1 MGLNNIFSRHKIKNV
16 ETFDSI
22 SRSYNFLQF
31 NAKIKFIR
39 MAFISANRL
48 YLFLCAI
55 AFFSSR
61 KSLDRSRRLLLSMEN
76 MSIRIA
82 TMMPMTTT
90 TTMTWVREPPGF
102 RRGMGSGF
110 SHRRDASLRLRA
122 AFAFPADKNE
132 PPRAKKVVM

>member
-1 MGLNNIFSRHKIKNV
+1 MGLNNIFPRHKTKNV

-22 SRSYNFLQF
+22 SRSHNFPF

-39 MAFISANRL
+39 LSANRL
-48 YLFLCAI
+48 YIFFFCAI

-61 KSLDRSRRLLLSMEN
+61 KSLDRSRRLSLPMEN
-76 MSIRIA
+76 MSMRTA
-82 TMMPMTTT
+82 TM

-110 SHRRDASLRLRA
+110 SHRHDASLRLRT